1 MPPSTMRCCGIRDNQ
16 RFEAPLGTMHDL
28 WSATTLPRCWRD
40 HWRPFLASWAGTQEP
55 AQTVPFTFCPP
66 KFVESVAPGLFR
78 DRVVGRERRVS
89 RVLYSAYS
97 FALRVATLEDRL
109 WKL

>member
-16 RFEAPLGTMHDL
+16 RFEAPFGDDARLMVRHLSSDHPAPMLARSLEAFLGVVGGDTGACAD
-28 WSATTLPRCWRD
+28 S
-40 HWRPFLASWAGTQEP
+40 
-55 AQTVPFTFCPP
+55 PFTFCPP

-89 RVLYSAYS
+89 RVLC
-97 FALRVATLEDRL
+97 L
-109 WKL
+109 